1 MTRRRQCG
9 WYQAWT
15 ISLHGMSV
23 VGIPDEHT
31 NVWACRKRCGV
42 DAPHAQRG
50 VDRVCSQVR

>member
-31 NVWACRKRCGV
+31 NVWACRKRRAV